1 MKLCNRLESMPKVV
15 YELYIL
21 VLLYILL
28 LSKTVV
34 LLVLTM
40 LRKTLVAHFIR
51 NSYPLRGAPPAPRRT
66 APRYSFNNE
75 L

>member
-1 MKLCNRLESMPKVV
+1 MKLCNRVESMPKVV

-40 LRKTLVAHFIR
+40 LRKRL
-51 NSYPLRGAPPAPRRT
+51 
-66 APRYSFNNE
+66 
-75 L
+75 